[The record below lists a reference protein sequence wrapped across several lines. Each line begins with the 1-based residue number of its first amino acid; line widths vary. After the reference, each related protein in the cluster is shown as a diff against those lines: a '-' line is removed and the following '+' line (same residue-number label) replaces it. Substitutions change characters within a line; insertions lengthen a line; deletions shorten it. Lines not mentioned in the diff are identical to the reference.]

1 MMVFVFGISVDVS
14 GQENEASEPTLE
26 DMSVPMGI
34 IVLEPDESV
43 EQKRTPV
50 EFHHSKHFTF
60 DCKKCH
66 HKWEGKTHVTFD
78 CKKCHH
84 KWEGK
89 THVPTCRTTDC
100 HDSFEPPKK
109 PTKFLSYTETGI
121 KYYKYAYHQMCVGCH
136 KEIKIKRKAMEMSYT
151 VLKDKLPK
159 TGPTGCVECH
169 PKE

>member
-1 MMVFVFGISVDVS
+1 MMVFVFGISIDVS

-66 HKWEGKTHVTFD
+66 HKWEGKTHV
-78 CKKCHH
+78 
-84 KWEGK
+84 
-89 THVPTCRTTDC
+89 
-100 HDSFEPPKK
+100 
-109 PTKFLSYTETGI
+109 LSYTETGI

>member
-1 MMVFVFGISVDVS
+1 MHRLRIGLLCLMMVFVFGISIDVS

-60 DCKKCH
+60 DCK
-66 HKWEGKTHVTFD
+66 T
-78 CKKCHH
+78 CHH

-89 THVPTCRTTDC
+89 THVPTCTTTEC
-100 HDSFEPPKK
+100 HDSFTSPKK

-136 KEIKIKRKAMEMSYT
+136 KEMKIKRKEMELSYA
-151 VLKDKLPK
+151 VLKEKLPK